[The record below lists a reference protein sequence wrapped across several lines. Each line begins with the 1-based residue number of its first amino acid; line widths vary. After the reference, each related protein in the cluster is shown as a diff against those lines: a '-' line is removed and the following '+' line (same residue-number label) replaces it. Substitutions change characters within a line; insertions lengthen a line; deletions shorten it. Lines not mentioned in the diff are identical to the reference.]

1 MGNFLDSCT
10 SDLWCPVFLKGG
22 KMKNKTKSV
31 SIIIFFSALMMLAS
45 CQQQKA
51 EWKGTI
57 EEVDGVTVVKNPESP
72 IKGIIILE
80 VEKTLEINPYDHHD
94 IGIRNLSSAK
104 DKDGEVILYDLNKPE
119 AYRFSSKGEYIGSLI
134 REGQGPGE
142 FQPFHGLR
150 IFFMNNQIWAT
161 SVMKLAKFN
170 KRGEFLEEQKLDE
183 SPDILVDESRYITL
197 KRRRSEEGQSR
208 RVTLVNMATK
218 EDIVFFEAIREWLI
232 RKGTGI
238 FSDSWATPSIRYA
251 YCPVSNKVFISLN
264 EEYKI
269 YVYDLEG
276 KLIQIIERLY
286 KYVKVNLEDKKKLLP
301 WAAKEESWKWAL
313 SAYPD
318 TLAAVRDLAV
328 LPKGYLA
335 VFRIVGPKKF
345 EIDVYG
351 PDGKLVYIMNA
362 PDGVSLEGV
371 KFYSFGF
378 TIKETKED
386 GLEVYAEY
394 EIKNLPDIFE
404 N

>member
-1 MGNFLDSCT
+1 MKSKSKVLSIVLFL
-10 SDLWCPVFLKGG
+10 
-22 KMKNKTKSV
+22 
-31 SIIIFFSALMMLAS
+31 SALIILVS
-45 CQQQKA
+45 CGKQKA
-51 EWKGTI
+51 KWKGTI
-57 EEVDGVTVVKNPESP
+57 EEVNGVTIVKNPEFP
-72 IKGIIILE
+72 IKGTIILE
-80 VEKTLEINPYDHHD
+80 VEKILEINPYDHHD

-161 SVMKLAKFN
+161 SVRKLTKFD
-170 KRGEFLEEQKLDE
+170 KRGEFLEEQKLNE

-197 KRRRSEEGQSR
+197 KRQRSKEGQSR

-232 RKGTGI
+232 RKGTGA
-238 FSDSWATPSIRYA
+238 FNDSWATPSIHYA
-251 YCPVSNKVFISLN
+251 FCPFSDRVFVALN

-276 KLIQIIERLY
+276 KVIQIIERPY
-286 KYVKVNLEDKKKLLP
+286 KYVKVDLEDKKKLLP
-301 WAAKEESWKWAL
+301 WAAKKESWKWAL

-335 VFRIVGPKKF
+335 VFRIVGPNKF
-345 EIDVYG
+345 EIDVYAL
-351 PDGKLVYIMNA
+351 DGKLVYILKL
-362 PDGVSLEGV
+362 PEEITLERI

-378 TIKETKED
+378 TIKETNED

-394 EIKNLPDIFE
+394 KIKNLPDIFQ
-404 N
+404 

>member
-1 MGNFLDSCT
+1 
-10 SDLWCPVFLKGG
+10 
-22 KMKNKTKSV
+22 MKNKAKVLSTVLFLFVFIMLV
-31 SIIIFFSALMMLAS
+31 S
-45 CQQQKA
+45 CGKQKA

-57 EEVDGVTVVKNPESP
+57 EEVDGVTVVKNPEIP
-72 IKGIIILE
+72 IKGTIILE
-80 VEKTLEINPYDHHD
+80 VEKILEINPYDHQD
-94 IGIRNLSSAK
+94 IGIQIWSSAK

-142 FQPFHGLR
+142 FQPFHSLK
-150 IFFMNNQIWAT
+150 IFFINNQIWAT
-161 SVMKLAKFN
+161 SVMKLAKFD
-170 KRGEFLEEQKLDE
+170 KKGEFLEEQKLNA
-183 SPDILVDESRYITL
+183 SPDFFVDESRYITL
-197 KRRRSEEGQSR
+197 KRQWSKEGQSG
-208 RVTLVNMATK
+208 RVTLVNLATK
-218 EDIVFFEAIREWLI
+218 EDIVFFEAIREWII
-232 RKGTGI
+232 RKGTSA
-238 FSDSWATPSIRYA
+238 FNDSWATPSIHYA
-251 YCPVSNKVFISLN
+251 FCPFSDRVFVALN

-269 YVYDLEG
+269 FVYDLEG
-276 KLIQIIERLY
+276 KVIQIIERPY

-351 PDGKLVYIMNA
+351 LDGKLVYILKL
-362 PDGVSLEGV
+362 PEGITLESA
-371 KFYSFGF
+371 KFYDFGF
-378 TIKETKED
+378 AIKETKED

-394 EIKNLPDIFE
+394 KIKNLPDIFK
-404 N
+404 